1 MGLCIRFCTVL
12 SDSRA
17 ETELIT
23 LTADAEKK
31 GSINNLQ
38 VFAEW
43 SLDTQKSEKKKQK
56 NGFSKCKCMDIGIK
70 SVCYQMG

>member
-38 VFAEW
+38 VLAE
-43 SLDTQKSEKKKQK
+43 
-56 NGFSKCKCMDIGIK
+56 
-70 SVCYQMG
+70 